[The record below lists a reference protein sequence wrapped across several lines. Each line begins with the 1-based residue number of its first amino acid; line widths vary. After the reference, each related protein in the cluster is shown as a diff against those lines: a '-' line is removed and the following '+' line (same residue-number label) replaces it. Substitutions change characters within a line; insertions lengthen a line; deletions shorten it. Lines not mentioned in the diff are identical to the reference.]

1 MSGWSVFWAGLKGL
15 LTPGSSMFESI
26 AELAL
31 DTVNSALARISS
43 LPLACERV
51 KAALKVLMDYADWCP
66 QKWRA
71 DFDVVC
77 GIVGRLAEALS
88 DSKIELS
95 ELQTVISDFR
105 EAYAEWFAED

>member
-1 MSGWSVFWAGLKGL
+1 MRWSVFWAGLKGL
-15 LTPGSSMFESI
+15 LTPGSSVFGAI

-31 DTVNSALARISS
+31 DRANSALSKVAS
-43 LPLACERV
+43 LPAACKRV
-51 KAALKVLMDYADWCP
+51 KWALGVLMDYADWCP

-71 DFDVVC
+71 KFEVVC

-95 ELQTVISDFR
+95 ELQAVISDFR
-105 EAYAEWFAED
+105 EAYAEWFAEG